1 MPIASLMADIGLS
14 TPLTTAQR
22 PFILWVGG
30 TDLIGYADISSYSL
44 DDKDLTQPGI
54 LTVTF
59 TDANNAVGQYIH
71 RLDEVMWVQTNP
83 DRILYRGF
91 VRQIDMTPVATYGLW
106 TITCADISEMLDY
119 AYPVVS
125 DTRPNEELNTTVQ
138 NLLGNYGTASSM
150 GTGGYINGIPGAF
163 LNLAPLQRETLR
175 TALEKSLAAAT
186 NQWNSSVSF
195 HYYLDYYYQFH
206 AFNGLGDM
214 AAPYGLTDTNP
225 DPSGHLGPAT
235 VSYSNL
241 TATQDA
247 TADTDNMFVYGTS
260 SPPPRIL
267 GDTGGTIGPPAFSGS
282 GIVSAGIPR
291 WPVRYSTIDATTA
304 NSPTTMGQ
312 AGQAQLLL
320 VQNINRVQVTV
331 TGYDGWT
338 KGQTVY
344 VTNVQMGWSAVRFWI
359 VGVSMRTLSPTG
371 YREYTLQLNASLP
384 RMSRIL
390 AAANNNGGPILGA
403 AIQGQIGGY

>member
-1 MPIASLMADIGLS
+1 MADIGLS

-125 DTRPNEELNTTVQ
+125 DTRPNEEMNTTVQ
-138 NLLGNYGTASSM
+138 YLLGNYGTASSM

-195 HYYLDYYYQFH
+195 HY
-206 AFNGLGDM
+206 
-214 AAPYGLTDTNP
+214 
-225 DPSGHLGPAT
+225 
-235 VSYSNL
+235 
-241 TATQDA
+241 
-247 TADTDNMFVYGTS
+247 
-260 SPPPRIL
+260 
-267 GDTGGTIGPPAFSGS
+267 
-282 GIVSAGIPR
+282 
-291 WPVRYSTIDATTA
+291 
-304 NSPTTMGQ
+304 
-312 AGQAQLLL
+312 
-320 VQNINRVQVTV
+320 
-331 TGYDGWT
+331 
-338 KGQTVY
+338 
-344 VTNVQMGWSAVRFWI
+344 
-359 VGVSMRTLSPTG
+359 
-371 YREYTLQLNASLP
+371 
-384 RMSRIL
+384 
-390 AAANNNGGPILGA
+390 
-403 AIQGQIGGY
+403 